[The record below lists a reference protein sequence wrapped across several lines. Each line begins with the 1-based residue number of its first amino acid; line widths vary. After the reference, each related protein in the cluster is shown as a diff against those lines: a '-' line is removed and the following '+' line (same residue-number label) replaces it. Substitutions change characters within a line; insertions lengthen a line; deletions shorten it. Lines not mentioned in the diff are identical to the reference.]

1 MISSLVGGMRQH
13 VSQLP
18 HSRTHK
24 DGRRGIQ
31 LLTDHGEM
39 IESYDMI
46 FRELFCLAA
55 AALADRLRNDLT
67 SIGVLWD
74 EILPTGANRRR
85 PRAQQQNPGRG
96 GFAPE
101 AIETGDD
108 KHDSLNMAEKG
119 INIRQQDY
127 GRGSLMFLISRADSD
142 RDAERFVSAGYRFA
156 ELHQVSE
163 IIRSSMHIKS
173 HEFETKLRDMSTY
186 TSEQNYLLPGVHL
199 GFFAIRARVS
209 SGFEVLAQKGAR
221 NLLPS
226 MALPFKTLEDWQV
239 HFLMQFTNMSVSR
252 ILRSFKDDNASQRT
266 TREAEFAGQLSDTM
280 KGLREWTQ
288 EPLFED
294 AVLTSST
301 VRVPCRGDGGRS
313 EATMIAMRLV
323 IPIHSVL
330 SSPNCEFVP
339 LSFFKIRQGLPQFN
353 QDFTQGVHV
362 EFGHILKT
370 IDHREGY
377 QDSTIGL
384 SSKMWPFG
392 RSDTLVEARRKA
404 KSVSAA
410 LSGRRLPSPDSARS
424 RSSSTINL
432 CPPGSVNRTRSLDST
447 DDSGAYPT
455 RDELPQATP
464 SYGGIMVFQ
473 EITID
478 VEEGKE
484 TVRAQRNGTVT
495 SDTIALE
502 KTNSKSWPGVG
513 IELQTMGHFGTNVQ
527 VGAQVSKDIEARRG
541 ASSHVASFVDVLF
554 SETVESR

>member
-1 MISSLVGGMRQH
+1 
-13 VSQLP
+13 
-18 HSRTHK
+18 
-24 DGRRGIQ
+24 
-31 LLTDHGEM
+31 
-39 IESYDMI
+39 
-46 FRELFCLAA
+46 
-55 AALADRLRNDLT
+55 
-67 SIGVLWD
+67 
-74 EILPTGANRRR
+74 
-85 PRAQQQNPGRG
+85 
-96 GFAPE
+96 
-101 AIETGDD
+101 
-108 KHDSLNMAEKG
+108 MAEKG

-127 GRGSLMFLISRADSD
+127 GRGSLMFLISHTDSE

-173 HEFETKLRDMSTY
+173 HEFGTKLRDMLTY
-186 TSEQNYLLPGVHL
+186 TSEQNHLPPGVHL
-199 GFFAIRARVS
+199 GFFAIRARVN
-209 SGFEVLAQKGAR
+209 SGFEVLARKGTR

-226 MALPFKTLEDWQV
+226 MALPFNALEDWQV

-252 ILRSFKDDNASQRT
+252 ILQSFKDGNASQRT
-266 TREAEFAGQLSDTM
+266 TREAEFAGQLSDTI
-280 KGLREWTQ
+280 KALREWTQ

-294 AVLTSST
+294 AVLTSSI

-323 IPIHSVL
+323 VPIHSVL

-339 LSFFKIRQGLPQFN
+339 LSFFKMRQGLPQFN

-362 EFGHILKT
+362 EFGHIPKT
-370 IDHREGY
+370 IDRREGF

-392 RSDTLVEARRKA
+392 RSDTLVGGAT
-404 KSVSAA
+404 KSKI
-410 LSGRRLPSPDSARS
+410 PRS
-424 RSSSTINL
+424 MSNSTINL

-447 DDSGAYPT
+447 DDSGAYPAQ
-455 RDELPQATP
+455 DELPQATP

-484 TVRAQRNGTVT
+484 TVRAQNNGTET
-495 SDTIALE
+495 SNTVVLE
-502 KTNSKSWPGVG
+502 KTNSKSWPGAG

-527 VGAQVSKDIEARRG
+527 AGARVSKDIEAHRG
-541 ASSHVASFVDVLF
+541 TSSYVASFIDVLF

>member
-31 LLTDHGEM
+31 LVSDHGEM

-74 EILPTGANRRR
+74 EILPTGANGRR
-85 PRAQQQNPGRG
+85 PRAQQQKPGQG

-108 KHDSLNMAEKG
+108 KHGSLDMAEQG

-127 GRGSLMFLISRADSD
+127 GRGSLMFLISRVDSD

-163 IIRSSMHIKS
+163 IIRSNMHIKS
-173 HEFETKLRDMSTY
+173 HEFETTLREMSTY
-186 TSEQNYLLPGVHL
+186 ISEQNQLLPGVHL

-209 SGFEVLAQKGAR
+209 SGFEVLARKGAR

-226 MALPFKTLEDWQV
+226 MALPFKTLEDWQT

-252 ILRSFKDDNASQRT
+252 ILQSFKDDNASQRA
-266 TREAEFAGQLSDTM
+266 TREAEFAGQLLDTI
-280 KGLREWTQ
+280 KALREWMQ

-294 AVLTSST
+294 AILTSST
-301 VRVPCRGDGGRS
+301 VHVPCRDDEGRS
-313 EATMIAMRLV
+313 GATMIAMRLV

-330 SSPNCEFVP
+330 DSSNCEFVP
-339 LSFFKIRQGLPQFN
+339 LSFFRLQQVLPQFN
-353 QDFTQGVHV
+353 QDFTQGVHL
-362 EFGHILKT
+362 EFGHIPKT
-370 IDHREGY
+370 TDREGS
-377 QDSTIGL
+377 QDSTTEL
-384 SSKMWPFG
+384 SSNMWPFG
-392 RSDTLVEARRKA
+392 RSHTLVWARRKA

-410 LSGRRLPSPDSARS
+410 LSGRRLPSPNSAQS
-424 RSSSTINL
+424 RSTSTINL

-464 SYGGIMVFQ
+464 SFGGIMVFQ

-484 TVRAQRNGTVT
+484 TVRAQNNSTET
-495 SDTIALE
+495 SNTIVLE
-502 KTNSKSWPGVG
+502 KTNSKSWPGAG

-527 VGAQVSKDIEARRG
+527 AGAQVSKDIEARRG